1 MFAFVILLTAL
12 TFLIITNSHTLA
24 DSHINYCYAEDVEG
38 YICFDTLKEC
48 KNEQK
53 HDQMAEGR
61 CYED

>member
-1 MFAFVILLTAL
+1 MM
-12 TFLIITNSHTLA
+12 NSHTLA

-38 YICFDTLKEC
+38 YICFNTLKEC

-53 HDQMAEGR
+53 NDQRAEGQ

>member
-12 TFLIITNSHTLA
+12 IFFTVMNKHALA

-53 HDQMAEGR
+53 NDQMAESQ
-61 CYED
+61 CYKD